1 MQLTCVGRF
10 LPGQESAERVSQVK
24 SQSPD
29 IPTRTV
35 LARLSARLEQLVL
48 RAQSSVPDPRLTLEV
63 AGLID
68 DVNEALLEL
77 YLATRLRTATA
88 EDEVAMR
95 ALGQVR
101 DVLRRWRLRPRALQ
115 ATLNKA
121 LSRLPQR
128 TP

>member
-1 MQLTCVGRF
+1 M
-10 LPGQESAERVSQVK
+10 K